1 MVRRIEKAA
10 VIGSGIMGGGIA
22 ALCASAGIPTLLLDI
37 VPFDLKPE
45 EKSNPDARNRIVKAG
60 LEGAKKAKPGLFMDK
75 KVDPDMITIG
85 NLEDDINKLKD
96 VDIIFEVVVENLKI
110 KQDLFAKLEKVMKP
124 TCIVASN
131 TSGLPLAK
139 MAEGRGKAFK
149 EHFLIMH
156 FFNPVRYMKLLELV
170 SGPDTSKE
178 VCEFA
183 EKWGEKVLGKG
194 MVWAKDTPN
203 FIGNRIGVY
212 FIAEAFQ
219 LLGKMDVTIPEVDAM
234 FGPTFGLPK
243 TAVFALAD
251 LVGLDTIGHL
261 SENSYELLAND
272 EAREVYKIPQF
283 VKDMIAKKQ
292 FGNKTKDQG
301 GFYKSEVDMA
311 TWKKIKKVINIKTGE
326 HEVFD
331 KKAVVPE
338 CAKKAKE
345 AKTLADKQKA
355 ILYGSDKGSKFAWN
369 LIAKAAIY
377 TANRVPEIS
386 DTIVGIDNAM
396 RWGYAWEAGPF
407 EMWDNIGLEESVK
420 KMEADGMKVPASI
433 KTMLSK
439 GNKTFYKIEKGKKY
453 FYDLV
458 KQEYKP
464 VIFSENCLFLD
475 VFKADKKNVVKEN
488 ASCSLIDIGDGIF
501 NLEFHSKMNA
511 VNKDMVDFMSIAGEY
526 VKDNGLGM
534 VIGNQAPGIPGA
546 FSAGGDLN
554 FMLGLAKAGK
564 FNEIDSF
571 IKTVHA
577 GIMGTRYSPFPVVA
591 APFGMT
597 LGGGCEV
604 CLAADRIVAHCE
616 LYMGLVEI
624 GAGLVPGGC
633 GMINLWRKFMDSVP
647 GPAKVTD
654 LGGYFVPAFMN
665 VAQAKVS
672 MSAAEARANGF
683 LGPKDRIVYNKDYII
698 GEAKKE
704 VLRML
709 DEGYVPPRKKKI
721 PVMGREALGM
731 IYAEML
737 NMKNG
742 GYITPHMETIAKK
755 IAFCMSGGLVQGG
768 TLVDEEYLM
777 TLEREAFVDLW
788 KTENTQKMAEHI
800 LNTGKPL
807 MI

>member
-633 GMINLWRKFMDSVP
+633 GMINLWRKFMDSIP

>member
-1 MVRRIEKAA
+1 DKAA
-10 VIGSGIMGGGIA
+10 
-22 ALCASAGIPTLLLDI
+22 
-37 VPFDLKPE
+37 
-45 EKSNPDARNRIVKAG
+45 
-60 LEGAKKAKPGLFMDK
+60 
-75 KVDPDMITIG
+75 
-85 NLEDDINKLKD
+85 
-96 VDIIFEVVVENLKI
+96 
-110 KQDLFAKLEKVMKP
+110 
-124 TCIVASN
+124 
-131 TSGLPLAK
+131 
-139 MAEGRGKAFK
+139 
-149 EHFLIMH
+149 
-156 FFNPVRYMKLLELV
+156 
-170 SGPDTSKE
+170 
-178 VCEFA
+178 
-183 EKWGEKVLGKG
+183 
-194 MVWAKDTPN
+194 
-203 FIGNRIGVY
+203 
-212 FIAEAFQ
+212 
-219 LLGKMDVTIPEVDAM
+219 
-234 FGPTFGLPK
+234 
-243 TAVFALAD
+243 
-251 LVGLDTIGHL
+251 
-261 SENSYELLAND
+261 
-272 EAREVYKIPQF
+272 
-283 VKDMIAKKQ
+283 
-292 FGNKTKDQG
+292 
-301 GFYKSEVDMA
+301 
-311 TWKKIKKVINIKTGE
+311 
-326 HEVFD
+326 
-331 KKAVVPE
+331 
-338 CAKKAKE
+338 
-345 AKTLADKQKA
+345 
-355 ILYGSDKGSKFAWN
+355 KFAWK
-369 LIAKAAIY
+369 LMSKVAVY
-377 TANRVPEIS
+377 TANRIPEIS

-396 RWGYAWEAGPF
+396 KWGYANEAGPF

-633 GMINLWRKFMDSVP
+633 GMINLWRKFMDSIP

-777 TLEREAFVDLW
+777 TLEREAFVDVW